1 MFWGLWGRETVPE
14 VSVGRIARFM
24 LGVIA
29 STLAPLTGAFRAS
42 TTRTL
47 RVAQAASKAVKETA
61 AISGRRRMR
70 FLQVNDADQV
80 AARGGCCW
88 VGEQDDDDSEWRLI
102 SSHSAGKGYECC

>member
-14 VSVGRIARFM
+14 ASVVRIARFM
-24 LGVIA
+24 LAVIA
-29 STLAPLTGAFRAS
+29 STLAPLTGIFRAS

-47 RVAQAASKAVKETA
+47 LVAQAPSRMAKEA
-61 AISGRRRMR
+61 AEISERRGMR
-70 FLQVNDADQV
+70 FLQLNDSDLA

-102 SSHSAGKGYECC
+102 SSHSGGKGYELF